1 MGNFS
6 DYIKRT
12 NLDSKNI
19 DVDNKNSEHLEEMI
33 DRYSKLSD
41 NDLME
46 EFLRLTIEK
55 KKQGKLNDGELEI
68 LKNTIIPYLS
78 DNQKNS
84 LENLL
89 DMIKNV

>member
-12 NLDSKNI
+12 NLDSENNN
-19 DVDNKNSEHLEEMI
+19 VVNKSDENLEEMI
-33 DRYSKLSD
+33 DKYSKLSD
-41 NDLME
+41 NDLMK
-46 EFLRLTIEK
+46 EFLKLTIEK
-55 KKQGKLNDGELEI
+55 KKQGKLNDKELEI
-68 LKNTIIPYLS
+68 LKNTITPYLD